1 MVPGGVRSWGM
12 SDTEQQQS
20 WFHAIDLGQGRVT
33 AGRFDPATPP
43 NYTLFGFFDLIRHI
57 DLSRACC
64 FDIGTMDGLSAFV
77 LAGLGARR
85 VVACDLA
92 DRETFRWARAQ
103 LGYDRIEYRT
113 PVSAHDLPQHVG
125 DERADLIV
133 MAGVLYH
140 VHDPLSVLVSL
151 RQSLRR
157 EGLLIVETIFQP
169 NEPSPQMVFNPCDT
183 SAGHIPHTNVYW
195 RPSKAALHG
204 MLELSGFEVM
214 ATPHRQREAH
224 GLGPRPPSA
233 RSRLSLPLD
242 SPGSP
247 AAPSPALP
255 KGRRLRRNA
264 ARFGTGGPS
273 ALRWPSRRTLALSR
287 VLRADGAAPAAVA
300 GPQRICSFVGCG
312 AQRTTLREAPRGGNA
327 TGPFLRACNAP
338 WARHHGCQ
346 DCLSRAGDVKALT

>member
-214 ATPHRQREAH
+214 ATRIVNARLTVLARARRPHDLASAYPLIRLAHQRRPHPHYQKAADFAAMQRDSGPEAQVRYD
-224 GLGPRPPSA
+224 GPRGERLLYRAYYEPTVPHQPRWQAPNASA
-233 RSRLSLPLD
+233 RLLD
-242 SPGSP
+242 AVRS
-247 AAPSPALP
+247 
-255 KGRRLRRNA
+255 GRRYAKLRA
-264 ARFGTGGPS
+264 AET
-273 ALRWPSRRTLALSR
+273 RRALSCG
-287 VLRADGAAPAAVA
+287 LATLPGRAITAAKTAY
-300 GPQRICSFVGCG
+300 R
-312 AQRTTLREAPRGGNA
+312 APETSKR
-327 TGPFLRACNAP
+327 
-338 WARHHGCQ
+338 
-346 DCLSRAGDVKALT
+346 